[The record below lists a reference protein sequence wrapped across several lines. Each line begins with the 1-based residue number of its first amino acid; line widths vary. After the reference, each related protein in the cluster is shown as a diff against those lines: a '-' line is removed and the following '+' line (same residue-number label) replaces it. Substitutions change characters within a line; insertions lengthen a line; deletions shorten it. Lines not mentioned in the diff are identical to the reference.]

1 MRKRLLSWL
10 TVLAL
15 LFAMIPM
22 QAYAEAAAGPPEG
35 ISESAAIS
43 IAEIKG
49 ITLPVIGDTPV
60 SAAKETEEYTA
71 AVSWNGD
78 PETFAADQVYTATII
93 ISPKQGY
100 TLTGVNENFFKIE
113 GAEASN
119 KAESG
124 TVTAVFPKTA
134 AGEPIT
140 ESSDEAGKSIN
151 ALFVTLLT
159 VTDAAIAIPSIDGIT
174 VPVKGETPDTTADET
189 AEYTAS
195 ITWIGNPTV
204 FAASTAYSAEITITP
219 KTGYTLT
226 GVTENFFTVAGA
238 AATNPADS
246 GVVTAVF
253 PITGPDVPQLIN
265 AKTSKTGDIVTL
277 EFDKAMADPS
287 ADAGSFAV
295 KVHGNQGSY
304 YSDTPKLWT
313 ITPSTAA
320 INADPAKVD
329 LLLGESIQR
338 GDVVTVDYTPGTV
351 AAADSTS
358 LGAIKNF
365 PVTNNVPVEIVS
377 NLKGTWQA
385 FDHVGNWN
393 EADFP
398 NDGDDPRGK
407 AFNRHIVI
415 DGSEVIFFGN
425 GVRPFKDFLYMP
437 NAETTAKSFTFNLD
451 LSGINYHSM
460 EGGGF
465 LFNTEIDGG
474 LLYGYCALF
483 TIDQSYS
490 LYSQGQNYAVNLYQI
505 DGVDVM
511 NFHDGVSYG
520 SNNSKLDKMT
530 GIKNLGPYPL
540 PNSEDNVHSIML
552 EASSNTIDLWD
563 GSSKIIDSS
572 NAKLPEVYGNGVG
585 IIASYF
591 SHDCS
596 MLSYF
601 KFKDLKIQGIANLE
615 AVLNGDQANLTFTAP
630 AGATSVIVQQST
642 DGAIFTDSAIL
653 NPPIGENDTTA
664 TVTGL
669 AKKQSYYFRLLITSG
684 KYDGYSRIAT
694 AAYTGLINDLRA
706 TSGDG
711 QAYLTFSA
719 PEGAEGVAV
728 MQSTDGGINF
738 TPAAITGEVNASS
751 TSATVTGL
759 INGQEY
765 KFKLVISGGVHAGDS
780 NIAATTPNV
789 KQDSSRSGGSSKKV
803 EKIINKLRFEIAD
816 TDCYLTSG
824 SAIETVIPMD
834 VAPIIYE
841 DRTLLPIRYVVEPLG
856 GTALWNQA
864 EQKATVTLG
873 KTTVELWLGK
883 STATVNGVEKMIDPL
898 NSKVV
903 PILIE
908 PGRVMLPLRFIAE
921 SLGCTVDWNELNKNV
936 TVKDW

>member
-1 MRKRLLSWL
+1 
-10 TVLAL
+10 
-15 LFAMIPM
+15 
-22 QAYAEAAAGPPEG
+22 
-35 ISESAAIS
+35 
-43 IAEIKG
+43 
-49 ITLPVIGDTPV
+49 
-60 SAAKETEEYTA
+60 
-71 AVSWNGD
+71 
-78 PETFAADQVYTATII
+78 
-93 ISPKQGY
+93 
-100 TLTGVNENFFKIE
+100 
-113 GAEASN
+113 
-119 KAESG
+119 
-124 TVTAVFPKTA
+124 
-134 AGEPIT
+134 IT

-365 PVTNNVPVEIVS
+365 PVTNNIPIVIES

-393 EADFP
+393 EVDFP
-398 NDGDDPRGK
+398 NGGDDPRGK

-415 DGSEVIFFGN
+415 NGSEVIFYGN
-425 GVRPFKDFLYMP
+425 GVHPFKDFLYMP
-437 NAETTAKSFTFNLD
+437 NSETTAKSFTFDLD

-490 LYSQGQNYAVNLYQI
+490 LYSRGQNYAVNLYQI
-505 DGVDVM
+505 DGVDVK
-511 NFHDGVSYG
+511 NFNKGDGF
-520 SNNSKLDKMT
+520 NLINEPK
-530 GIKNLGPYPL
+530 GIKKLGSYPL
-540 PNSEDNVHSIML
+540 PDSGYIHSIML
-552 EASSNTIDLWD
+552 EASSNTVDLWD

-572 NAKLPEVYGNGVG
+572 NANLPKVYGNGVG

-596 MLSYF
+596 KLSWF
-601 KFKDLKIQGIANLE
+601 KFSDLKIQGIADLAAE
-615 AVLNGDQANLTFTAP
+615 LHGDHANLTFTAP

-653 NPPIGENDTTA
+653 NPPIGETDTTA

-669 AKKQSYYFRLLITSG
+669 AKKQSYYFRLLIAGG

-706 TSGDG
+706 TSGDS

-719 PEGAEGVAV
+719 PEEAEGVAV

-738 TPAAITGEVNASS
+738 TPAAITGEVTALS

-759 INGQEY
+759 TNGQEY
-765 KFKLVISGGVHAGDS
+765 QFKLVITGGVHAGDS

-789 KQDSSRSGGSSKKV
+789 KQDSSRSGGSSQKV
-803 EKIINKLRFEIAD
+803 EKVINKLRFEIGD

-824 SAIETVIPMD
+824 SAIEKVIPMD
-834 VAPIIYE
+834 AAPIRYE

-856 GTALWNQA
+856 GTARWNQA
-864 EQKATVTLG
+864 
-873 KTTVELWLGK
+873 
-883 STATVNGVEKMIDPL
+883 
-898 NSKVV
+898 
-903 PILIE
+903 
-908 PGRVMLPLRFIAE
+908 
-921 SLGCTVDWNELNKNV
+921 
-936 TVKDW
+936 